1 MNFLFGRAIW
11 ALRKGYVFN
20 KIYKVR
26 VIKIIIVHKGNVKAN
41 STTKGRHS
49 IKIFQVRQWN
59 LFFKFHFGRISRL

>member
-26 VIKIIIVHKGNVKAN
+26 VSKIINVHKVMLKQILQQRAD
-41 STTKGRHS
+41 TA
-49 IKIFQVRQWN
+49 
-59 LFFKFHFGRISRL
+59 